1 MWDASKCDLC
11 GDCLVNC
18 RYAGYDRDKAIAEIT
33 LLMEGKDA
41 EILSKCTT
49 CMACKDYCPT
59 GADPSDLI
67 FKMQEKIGTCPI
79 VVVGKPLC
87 EELVRAFEG
96 PEDSGQLAAGTSDKP
111 VMSFDA
117 LRFDSGQSIPGDP
130 DKPVLSFDSFRFDY
144 FPEGT
149 LDSQLFKGLTIVR
162 GGQYASL
169 VGYVHMGGE
178 SFVGRYGQ
186 RVLDNLAR
194 LGKDIVYIH
203 NEGFV
208 LAHVKAK
215 EYGFKVPFKY
225 MHLFE
230 YLRNYLRAHKRNITK
245 LNKKVAYQA
254 NCATRLT
261 PEYDDF
267 LDEVFEL
274 VGVERPNRNYER
286 LNAVCCTAPL
296 IYTNRAL
303 AVDIQK
309 KNFEDAIDCG
319 ADAIITSCPLCQGV
333 LTRPSLQFN
342 LPNIFITD
350 LCRIALGEKPWPDG
364 TR

>member
-1 MWDASKCDLC
+1 
-11 GDCLVNC
+11 
-18 RYAGYDRDKAIAEIT
+18 
-33 LLMEGKDA
+33 
-41 EILSKCTT
+41 
-49 CMACKDYCPT
+49 
-59 GADPSDLI
+59 
-67 FKMQEKIGTCPI
+67 PI
-79 VVVGKPLC
+79 VVVGKPARDAV
-87 EELVRAFEG
+87 VRAFEKG
-96 PEDSGQLAAGTSDKP
+96 EDPAQLIT
-111 VMSFDA
+111 
-117 LRFDSGQSIPGDP
+117 GDP
-130 DKPVLSFDSFRFDY
+130 DKPALSLDAFRFDY

-149 LDSQLFKGLTIVR
+149 FDSRLFKGLTIVR

-169 VGYVHMGGE
+169 VGYVHMGGASLVE
-178 SFVGRYGQ
+178 KYGQ
-186 RVLDNLAR
+186 RVLDNLAS

-230 YLRNYLRAHKRNITK
+230 YLRNYLRAHRRNITK
-245 LNKKVAYQA
+245 LGKKVAYHA
-254 NCATRLT
+254 NCATRLI

-267 LDEVFEL
+267 LDEIFKL
-274 VGVERPNRNYER
+274 IGVERPNRKYEW
-286 LNAVCCTAPL
+286 LDALCCTGPL
-296 IYTNRAL
+296 IYVNREL

-309 KNFEDAIDCG
+309 KNFEDAIACG
-319 ADAIITSCPLCQGV
+319 ADAIITSCPLCQRV

-364 TR
+364 SR

>member
-49 CMACKDYCPT
+49 CMACSGYCPT

-79 VVVGKPLC
+79 VVVGKPAR
-87 EELVRAFEG
+87 EALVRAFEEG
-96 PEDSGQLAAGTSDKP
+96 EDPQQL
-111 VMSFDA
+111 
-117 LRFDSGQSIPGDP
+117 IPGDP
-130 DKPVLSFDSFRFDY
+130 DKPALSLDSFRFDN

-149 LDSQLFKGLTIVR
+149 FDSQLFRGMTIVR
-162 GGQYASL
+162 GGEYNSL
-169 VGYVHMGGE
+169 AGYVHMGGA
-178 SFVGRYGQ
+178 SFVGKYGQ
-186 RVLDNLAR
+186 RVIDNLAK

-230 YLRNYLRAHKRNITK
+230 YLRNYLWANKKNITK
-245 LNKKVAYQA
+245 LGKKVAYQA
-254 NCATRLT
+254 NCGTRWI
-261 PEYDDF
+261 PEYEAF
-267 LDEVFEL
+267 MDEVFEI
-274 VGVERPNRNYER
+274 VGVERPNRKYER

-296 IYTNRAL
+296 IYTNREL

-309 KNFEDAIDCG
+309 KNFEDAIACS
-319 ADAIITSCPLCQGV
+319 ADAIITSCPVCYGV
-333 LTRPSLQFN
+333 FRRPSLQFN

-350 LCRIALGEKPWPDG
+350 LCRIALGEKPWPEG
-364 TR
+364 SR

>member
-1 MWDASKCDLC
+1 MWDASKCNLC

-18 RYAGYDRDKAIAEIT
+18 RYVHYDRDKAIADIT
-33 LLMEGKDA
+33 LLVEGKDA

-49 CMACKDYCPT
+49 CMACSDCCPT
-59 GADPSDLI
+59 GADPADLI
-67 FKMQEKIGTCPI
+67 FKMQEKIGTSPI
-79 VVVGKPLC
+79 VIVGKPAR
-87 EELVRAFEG
+87 EALVRAFEKG
-96 PEDSGQLAAGTSDKP
+96 DDPPQL
-111 VMSFDA
+111 
-117 LRFDSGQSIPGDP
+117 IPGDP
-130 DKPVLSFDSFRFDY
+130 DKPALSLDSFRFEN

-149 LDSQLFKGLTIVR
+149 FDSQIFKGMTIVR

-178 SFVGRYGQ
+178 SLVERYGQ
-186 RVLDNLAR
+186 RVLDKLAS

-215 EYGFKVPFKY
+215 EYGFRVPFKY

-230 YLRNYLRAHKRNITK
+230 YLRDYLRSHKKNISK
-245 LNKKVAYQA
+245 LGRKVAYHA
-254 NCATRLT
+254 NCATRLI
-261 PEYDDF
+261 PEYDDY
-267 LDEVFEL
+267 LDEVLEL
-274 VGVERPNRNYER
+274 VGVERPTRKYER

-296 IYTNRAL
+296 IYVNREL

-309 KNFEDAIDCG
+309 KNFEDAIACG
-319 ADAIITSCPLCQGV
+319 ADAIITSCPLCYRV
-333 LTRPSLQFN
+333 LTRPSVKFN

-364 TR
+364 SR

>member
-1 MWDASKCDLC
+1 MWDASKCNLC

-18 RYAGYDRDKAIAEIT
+18 RYASYDRDRAVAEIK

-49 CMACKDYCPT
+49 CIACSDYCPT
-59 GADPSDLI
+59 GADPSNLI

-79 VVVGKPLC
+79 VVVGKPLR
-87 EELVRAFEG
+87 EELVRALEG
-96 PEDSGQLAAGTSDKP
+96 REDPRQL
-111 VMSFDA
+111 
-117 LRFDSGQSIPGDP
+117 IPGTP
-130 DKPVLSFDSFRFDY
+130 DKPALSLDAFRFDY

-149 LDSQLFKGLTIVR
+149 FDSQLFKGMTIVR
-162 GGQYASL
+162 GGQYVSL

-178 SFVGRYGQ
+178 SFVEKYGQ
-186 RVLDNLAR
+186 RVLDKLAR

-208 LAHVKAK
+208 LAHVEAK

-230 YLRNYLRAHKRNITK
+230 YLRNYLRAHKKNITK
-245 LNKKVAYQA
+245 LGKKIAYQA
-254 NCATRLT
+254 NCATRLIH
-261 PEYDDF
+261 EYDAF

-274 VGVERPNRNYER
+274 VGVERPNRKYER

-296 IYTNRAL
+296 IYVNREL

-309 KNFEDAIDCG
+309 KNFEDAIACG
-319 ADAIITSCPLCQGV
+319 ADAIITSCPFCNRV
-333 LTRPSLQFN
+333 LGRPSLQFN

-350 LCRIALGEKPWPDG
+350 LCRIALGEKPWPEG
-364 TR
+364 SR

>member
-1 MWDASKCDLC
+1 MWDASKCNLC

-18 RYAGYDRDKAIAEIT
+18 RYVHYDRDKAIADIT
-33 LLMEGKDA
+33 LLVEGKDA

-49 CMACKDYCPT
+49 CMACSDYCPT
-59 GADPSDLI
+59 GADPADLI
-67 FKMQEKIGTCPI
+67 FKMQEKIGTSPI
-79 VVVGKPLC
+79 VIVGKPAR
-87 EELVRAFEG
+87 EALVRAFEKG
-96 PEDSGQLAAGTSDKP
+96 DDPPQL
-111 VMSFDA
+111 
-117 LRFDSGQSIPGDP
+117 IPGDP
-130 DKPVLSFDSFRFDY
+130 DKPALSLDSFRFEN

-149 LDSQLFKGLTIVR
+149 FDSQIFKGMTIVR
-162 GGQYASL
+162 GGQYVSL

-178 SFVGRYGQ
+178 SLVERYGQ
-186 RVLDNLAR
+186 RVLDKLAS

-215 EYGFKVPFKY
+215 EYGFRVPFKY

-230 YLRNYLRAHKRNITK
+230 YLRNYLRAHRKNITK
-245 LNKKVAYQA
+245 LGKKVAYHA
-254 NCATRLT
+254 NCATRLI

-274 VGVERPNRNYER
+274 VGVERPTREYER

-296 IYTNRAL
+296 IYVNREL
-303 AVDIQK
+303 AVDVQK
-309 KNFEDAIDCG
+309 KNFEDAIACG
-319 ADAIITSCPLCQGV
+319 VDAIITSCPLCQRV

-342 LPNIFITD
+342 LPNIFIID
-350 LCRIALGEKPWPDG
+350 LCRIALGEKPWPEG
-364 TR
+364 SR